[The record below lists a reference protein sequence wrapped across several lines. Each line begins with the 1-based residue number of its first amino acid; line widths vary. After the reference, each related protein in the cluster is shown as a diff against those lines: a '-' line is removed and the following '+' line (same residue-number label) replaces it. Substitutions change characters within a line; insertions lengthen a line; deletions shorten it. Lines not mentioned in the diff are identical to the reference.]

1 MPRRCRGIRG
11 DVGIA
16 PYEGATGV
24 RWSTAL
30 PWHTGRCTPRVL
42 ASLRAL
48 GRLAEGGEGFPRLR
62 ARGTDSHASDIGH
75 WLGMTTQK
83 AGAGNAIH
91 LRQLRFEMR

>member
-42 ASLRAL
+42 ASLRGHRPL
-48 GRLAEGGEGFPRLR
+48 RKDKRCDGKMDGG
-62 ARGTDSHASDIGH
+62 RGTPRALVPL
-75 WLGMTTQK
+75 W
-83 AGAGNAIH
+83 
-91 LRQLRFEMR
+91 QLRFEMR